1 MSAIEPSS
9 AREAPNYPRRGMLK
23 GLLIPASP
31 GGRRVATLLL
41 DTLIVLESFV
51 VAMLLRFDAQ
61 VPPRFWDRFWPF
73 VAFSMFVFVTLLFK
87 SGAYRNVLR
96 YTGMYM
102 GVRVASAAAMA
113 IGVLAIADL
122 ITKAIWIQSVPISVV
137 MIGAVFAFVQLVAVR
152 VYPRVFYQRSLREAI
167 GERKRALIVGT
178 GEEGVALARE
188 LWGTSDAEIRPV
200 GLAG

>member
-31 GGRRVATLLL
+31 GGRRVATLLV

-73 VAFSMFVFVTLLFK
+73 VAFSMVVFVALLFK

-102 GVRVASAAAMA
+102 GLRVAVATA
-113 IGVLAIADL
+113 IATGVLGTADL
-122 ITKAIWIQSVPISVV
+122 ITKALSVQMVPISVV
-137 MIGAVFAFVQLVAVR
+137 VIGGVLAFVQLVALR
-152 VYPRVFYQRSLREAI
+152 LAPRIFYERSLRE
-167 GERKRALIVGT
+167 
-178 GEEGVALARE
+178 
-188 LWGTSDAEIRPV
+188 
-200 GLAG
+200 